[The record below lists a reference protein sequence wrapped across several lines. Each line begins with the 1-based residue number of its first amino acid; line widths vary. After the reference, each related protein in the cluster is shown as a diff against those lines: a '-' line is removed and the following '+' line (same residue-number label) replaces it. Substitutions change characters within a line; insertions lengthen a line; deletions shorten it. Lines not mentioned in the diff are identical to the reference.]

1 MRGAEYLVTHWRRT
15 GEYLENTTGK
25 GVHMNTSRWTAE
37 CSWIYQL
44 IGPREKRP
52 SVSMPPAA
60 LRALAVALLCLF
72 VGQPVQAQGFFKKLQ
87 DKARAVQAT
96 AERADTVLSK
106 AGQTT
111 DAIKC
116 LASDATCVEAAQGQP
131 QVAEDS
137 TGRGLPSAAGS
148 DTLPRHS
155 NSGLRAPPDT
165 NGS

>member
-1 MRGAEYLVTHWRRT
+1 
-15 GEYLENTTGK
+15 LENTTGK
-25 GVHMNTSRWTAE
+25 GVHMNTSRWTAV

-44 IGPREKRP
+44 IGPREKRQR
-52 SVSMPPAA
+52 VSMPPAA

-72 VGQPVQAQGFFKKLQ
+72 IGQPVQAQGLFKKLQ
-87 DKARAVQAT
+87 DKARAIQGT

-111 DAIKC
+111 EAIKC

-131 QVAEDS
+131 QVAEES
-137 TGRGLPSAAGS
+137 TGRGLRSAAGS
-148 DTLPRHS
+148 DTLPRQS
-155 NSGLRAPPDT
+155 DNGLRAPPDT